1 MKTVISLTIILISI
15 MSTSFGQSQARSEF
29 AQKFNF
35 DKSTDEKEITLEVK
49 TGTEMVGFE
58 FTSEITGGHL
68 IMTILDPN
76 GKKEGGF
83 ELEAVESKGDGR
95 NHSSS
100 SNRNSNDNSHTY
112 TMVTT
117 DGGNAH
123 GMLNKQIDNPVAGTW
138 KVKIKSKTL
147 SGLVAIKVAQ
157 MSDD

>member
-1 MKTVISLTIILISI
+1 MKTVISLSIILFTVLG
-15 MSTSFGQSQARSEF
+15 TSFGQSQAQSEF
-29 AQKFNF
+29 TQQFNF
-35 DKSTDEKEITLEVK
+35 DKSTDEKEVTLEIK
-49 TGTEMVGFE
+49 TGTEMVGFQ

-83 ELEAVESKGDGR
+83 ELEAVESKGDGSS
-95 NHSSS
+95 HSSS
-100 SNRNSNDNSHTY
+100 SNTNSNDNSHTY

-123 GMLNKQIDNPVAGTW
+123 GMLNKQVDNPVAGTW
-138 KVKIKSKTL
+138 RVKIKSKELT
-147 SGLVAIKVAQ
+147 GLVAIKVGQ